1 MASNLLVNFPPDPNP
16 KTPRLVAP
24 KGSWD
29 THFHIWGPPHLF
41 PYSEKRRY
49 TPPAAPVEHY
59 LAMAAVLGLERGVVV
74 QPSAHGNDTR
84 VTLNAIRHSQGRLR
98 GMIRADPALT
108 PDEVKRLHAAGI
120 RGLRIALRRQH
131 GNSFNEALFHQMVEL
146 IEPARWP
153 LDLQVDGEDIVALSP
168 LIRKVPVPVI
178 IDTFGHIDLR
188 KGGFEQ
194 PAFRELLDLLG
205 TGNVWVKIHG
215 ANRFLAWGIRYE
227 DIVAMARAY
236 IGKAPDRVLWGT
248 DWPHSEIYE
257 PGKMPNDGDL
267 LDMLLDY
274 APDEAERQKILAD
287 NPRKLFDF
295 E

>member
-1 MASNLLVNFPPDPNP
+1 MNSNLRVNFPPDPNP
-16 KTPRLVAP
+16 KKPRLLAP

-59 LAMAAVLGLERGVVV
+59 LAMAAILGLERGVVV

-84 VTLNAIRHSQGRLR
+84 VTLNAIRYSQGRLR
-98 GMIRADPALT
+98 GMIRADSNLT
-108 PDEVKRLHAAGI
+108 ADEVTRLHAGGI

-131 GNSFNEALFHQMVEL
+131 GNSFNEALFHQMVKL
-146 IEPARWP
+146 IAPARWS

-178 IDTFGHIDLR
+178 IDTFGHVDMR
-188 KGGFEQ
+188 EGGLEQ
-194 PAFRELLDLLG
+194 PTFVELLDLLA

-227 DIVAMARAY
+227 DIVAMAHAL
-236 IGKAPDRVLWGT
+236 IAAAPDRILWGT

-267 LDMLLDY
+267 LDMLLDF
-274 APDEAERQKILAD
+274 APNETRRDKILVD
-287 NPRKLFDF
+287 NPQRLFDF
-295 E
+295 D

>member
-1 MASNLLVNFPPDPNP
+1 MNSNLSVNFPPDPNP
-16 KTPRLVAP
+16 KKPRLVAP

-29 THFHIWGPPHLF
+29 THFHIWGPPHIF

-59 LAMAAVLGLERGVVV
+59 LAMAGVLGLDRGVVV

-84 VTLNAIRHSQGRLR
+84 VTLNAIQQSKGRLR
-98 GMIRADPALT
+98 GMIRADSNLT
-108 PDEVKRLHAAGI
+108 TEEVKRLHAAGI

-131 GNSFNEALFHQMVEL
+131 GNSFKEDLFHQMVKL
-146 IEPARWP
+146 ITPARWP
-153 LDLQVDGEDIVALSP
+153 LDLQTDGEDLVALSP

-178 IDTFGHIDLR
+178 IDTFGHIDIR
-188 KGGFEQ
+188 EGGFEQ
-194 PAFRELLDLLG
+194 PAFQELLDLLG

-215 ANRFLAWGIRYE
+215 ANRFLAWGVRYE

-236 IGKAPDRVLWGT
+236 IAKAPDRILWGT

-267 LDMLLDY
+267 LDMVLDY
-274 APDEAERQKILAD
+274 APDEARRHKILVD
-287 NPRKLFDF
+287 NPQKLFDF
-295 E
+295 D

>member
-1 MASNLLVNFPPDPNP
+1 MNSNLLVNFPPDPNP
-16 KTPRLVAP
+16 RKPRLAAP

-59 LAMAAVLGLERGVVV
+59 LAMSGVLGLERGVVV

-84 VTLNAIRHSQGRLR
+84 VTLNAIHQSQGRLR
-98 GMIRADPALT
+98 GMIRADSNLT

-131 GNSFNEALFHQMVEL
+131 GNSFNEDLFHQMVKL
-146 IEPARWP
+146 ITPARWP
-153 LDLQVDGEDIVALSP
+153 LDLQIDGEDIEHLSP

-178 IDTFGHIDLR
+178 IDTFGHIDFR
-188 KGGFEQ
+188 NGGLEQ

-215 ANRFLAWGIRYE
+215 ANRFLAWGVRYE

-236 IGKAPDRVLWGT
+236 IAKAPDRILWGT

-267 LDMLLDY
+267 LDMVLEY
-274 APDEAERQKILAD
+274 APDEARRHKILVD
-287 NPRKLFDF
+287 NPQGLFDF